1 MFAHSKLNNIC
12 YQKKRERTKKK
23 TLDVS
28 VGRLYNNMG
37 FDLKSIIKLIEAPRL
52 LRKGEVDP
60 KLINPDSKTTKLFP

>member
-28 VGRLYNNMG
+28 VGDNNRG
-37 FDLKSIIKLIEAPRL
+37 FDLKSLIKLIEAPRL

-60 KLINPDSKTTKLFP
+60 IKMYFPKTN

>member
-1 MFAHSKLNNIC
+1 MFAHSKLDNIC

-28 VGRLYNNMG
+28 VGRLYNNRG
-37 FDLKSIIKLIEAPRL
+37 FDLKSLIKLIEAPRL

-60 KLINPDSKTTKLFP
+60 IKMYFPKTNLS

>member
-1 MFAHSKLNNIC
+1 MFAHSKLHNIC

-28 VGRLYNNMG
+28 VGRLYNNRG
-37 FDLKSIIKLIEAPRL
+37 FDLKSLIKLIEAPRL

-60 KLINPDSKTTKLFP
+60 KLINSDSKTTKLFP

>member
-1 MFAHSKLNNIC
+1 MFAHSKLYNIY

-28 VGRLYNNMG
+28 VGRLYNNRG
-37 FDLKSIIKLIEAPRL
+37 FDLKSLIKLIEAPRL

-60 KLINPDSKTTKLFP
+60 TKMYFPKTN